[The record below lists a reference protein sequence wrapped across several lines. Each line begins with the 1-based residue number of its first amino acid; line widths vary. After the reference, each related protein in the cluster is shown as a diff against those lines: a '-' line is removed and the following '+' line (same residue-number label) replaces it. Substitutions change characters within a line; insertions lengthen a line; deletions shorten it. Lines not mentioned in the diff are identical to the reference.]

1 MLTSADRKIRQCWL
15 HGCPCCDPAFYQGWS
30 PFGKHGPRPHGATFR
45 RSKTRR
51 FASHFTDPG
60 MINGRRFAS
69 TLDLGDTQFRKTSI
83 WWNRMMILESFG
95 WWLLLVRLVVSQR
108 SVFGLLIFQS
118 VKTVLNCPV
127 FREKIGRSKRSKEV
141 GCFHVSYEFW
151 HQRLLHRVTRHL
163 VLLNILNTSFHDLIF
178 SVKTYKPCLRQSIPR
193 KKLEAGSDANA
204 NACKRA
210 TDDTT
215 RTMQTEPKTSA
226 YEYGS

>member
-1 MLTSADRKIRQCWL
+1 MLKSADRKIRKCWF
-15 HGCPCCDPAFYQGWS
+15 HGCPCDPAFYQGI
-30 PFGKHGPRPHGATFR
+30 PGKHGPRPHGSHGATFR

-95 WWLLLVRLVVSQR
+95 WWLLLERLVVSQR
-108 SVFGLLIFQS
+108 RVWCWFSKAFS
-118 VKTVLNCPV
+118 VLNCPV

-151 HQRLLHRVTRHL
+151 RQRLLHRVTRHL
-163 VLLNILNTSFHDLIF
+163 VLSNISNTSFHDLFF
-178 SVKTYKPCLRQSIPR
+178 SVKTYKPCLRQSILR

-210 TDDTT
+210 TDDTS

-226 YEYGS
+226 YGYGS